1 VRFLFDGYLLDTDR
15 RELHR
20 GSALVALEPQV
31 FDLLAFLVCD
41 RDRVVSKDDLL
52 ASVWG
57 GRIVSESTIASR
69 INAAR
74 RAIGDNGEQQ
84 RLIRTIIG
92 KGIRFVGAVRE
103 LQQLVDISGG
113 QRSRGLPDEPSI
125 AVLPFVDL
133 SRDPEQEYFA
143 DGLVEEMTTALSR
156 CPSISVVAPNS
167 ALAYKGRAA
176 DVSLIGGE
184 LGVRYVLEGSV
195 RNGDDRIRVTAR
207 LVETDT
213 GKLIWAERYDRKPPL
228 TFAVQDAITDAVAT
242 AVVPAIIGAERRN
255 SRLRPPES
263 LEAWDAYRRGLW
275 HMAKF
280 GSGHNAH
287 AQELFRQA
295 IELSPC
301 FSAGYRGLSLA
312 RAQCASL
319 SHTDTLREVLRSAEA
334 AARQAVLLDGSD
346 AESRACLSFALCQCG
361 EYESALA
368 EAERALE
375 KAIAIDL
382 FDKYVRRR
390 VPWHRPEDHAHM
402 IEGLRKAGWRD

>member
-92 KGIRFVGAVRE
+92 KGIRFVGAVRG

-133 SRDPEQEYFA
+133 SRDPEQESFA

-156 CPSISVVAPNS
+156 CPSYLLSRPILPSPT
-167 ALAYKGRAA
+167 R
-176 DVSLIGGE
+176 
-184 LGVRYVLEGSV
+184 
-195 RNGDDRIRVTAR
+195 T
-207 LVETDT
+207 
-213 GKLIWAERYDRKPPL
+213 
-228 TFAVQDAITDAVAT
+228 VQPT
-242 AVVPAIIGAERRN
+242 
-255 SRLRPPES
+255 
-263 LEAWDAYRRGLW
+263 
-275 HMAKF
+275 
-280 GSGHNAH
+280 
-287 AQELFRQA
+287 
-295 IELSPC
+295 
-301 FSAGYRGLSLA
+301 
-312 RAQCASL
+312 
-319 SHTDTLREVLRSAEA
+319 
-334 AARQAVLLDGSD
+334 
-346 AESRACLSFALCQCG
+346 
-361 EYESALA
+361 
-368 EAERALE
+368 
-375 KAIAIDL
+375 
-382 FDKYVRRR
+382 
-390 VPWHRPEDHAHM
+390 
-402 IEGLRKAGWRD
+402 